1 VHNGSVA
8 EPSDDARAAALAL
21 SRTARMLERALAR
34 DTAPTLTLSDYRVL
48 TAVAGGEG
56 RASRLARR
64 LAVGKP
70 SVSASVDS
78 LVRRGLLA
86 RRVGA
91 GDQRAID
98 LTVTPTGHDVLGD
111 ADRAIAGLVTDIASR
126 TPDPEGTLAALAAF
140 GTALEQRQG
149 EIAAHRTEPRA

>member
-1 VHNGSVA
+1 VT
-8 EPSDDARAAALAL
+8 EPSENARAAALAL
-21 SRTARMLERALAR
+21 SRTARMLERALAHG
-34 DTAPTLTLSDYRVL
+34 TAPALSLSDYRVL

-86 RRVGA
+86 RSAGA

-98 LTVTPTGHDVLGD
+98 LTVTAGGHALLVD
-111 ADRAIAGLVTDIASR
+111 ADRAVTALVTDIASR
-126 TPDPEGTLAALAAF
+126 TPDPSGTLAALAAF
-140 GTALEQRQG
+140 GTALEQRQT
-149 EIAAHRTEPRA
+149 EIAAHHTERRA